1 MPRKSAPK
9 KSAPKK
15 PARKKTTK
23 GNKPLTREAMLQ
35 QLAPLLEDEGIVT
48 ADDLRALMTSMNGP
62 SVGDG
67 MSHEDVDA
75 RYAAQELALDA
86 MEARTEAE
94 ARKLAKRALRL
105 DPDCVDALLVMT
117 DLDARNPRQ
126 LIEGLQK
133 AVAAGERSL
142 GRNFIEENTGHFWM
156 LLDTRPYMRALQVL
170 GDALR
175 GEGINLDA
183 IKVFE
188 RMLELNPNDNQGVRD
203 PLLGLYLQTG
213 DLKGAGRLLKKY
225 KDDASANFAW
235 GRVLERFLAG
245 DEKGAMAALKAARKA
260 NRHLELFLTARKSLP
275 EDLPEMY
282 SPGSEEEAVLCL
294 GSLGAAWVQHEEACS
309 WFFDQL
315 IAEEQQGV
323 VSQEA
328 LLRAPVAGKK
338 VQ

>member
-1 MPRKSAPK
+1 MPK

-15 PARKKTTK
+15 SVAKKPANKKTTK
-23 GNKPLTREAMLQ
+23 GQKPVTVESMME
-35 QLAPLLEDEGIVT
+35 QLAPLLEGERAVT
-48 ADDLRALMTSMNGP
+48 ENDLRALMASLNGP
-62 SVGDG
+62 SVADK
-67 MSHEDVDA
+67 MSDEDVDA

-86 MEARTEAE
+86 MDARTEAE

-126 LIEGLQK
+126 ILDGLRK

-142 GRNFIEENTGHFWM
+142 GKSFIEENTGHFWM

-175 GEGINLDA
+175 NEGICLDA
-183 IKVFE
+183 IQVYEK
-188 RMLELNPNDNQGVRD
+188 MLELNPNDNQGVRD

-235 GRVLERFLAG
+235 GYVLERFLAG
-245 DEKGAMAALKAARKA
+245 DEKSAIAALKTARKA
-260 NRHLELFLTARKSLP
+260 NPHMELYLTARKELP
-275 EDLPEMY
+275 EYLPEMY

-294 GSLGAAWVQHEEACS
+294 SFVGAAWVTHEEACA
-309 WFFDQL
+309 WFFDQMT
-315 IAEEQQGV
+315 AEARREGV
-323 VSQEA
+323 SKEA
-328 LLRAPVAGKK
+328 LLRAPVPGKK